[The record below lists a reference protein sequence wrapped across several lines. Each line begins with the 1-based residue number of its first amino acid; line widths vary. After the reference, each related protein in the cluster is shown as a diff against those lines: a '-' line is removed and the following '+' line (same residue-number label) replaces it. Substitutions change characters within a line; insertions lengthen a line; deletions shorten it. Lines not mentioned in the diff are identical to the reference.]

1 MATVKL
7 WSGVSVSMQSAL
19 AASKTVTAITKAAPG
34 VASSTAHGFINGDYL
49 FMTVQGMNELN
60 NRVVRANNIAA
71 NTFEMLGDGAASIDT
86 TNFGTF
92 ASGGAQ
98 LITFGTSLATLTDI
112 NASGGT
118 FGFEDTT
125 TIHDLFRTQIPTV
138 ADPATFTFNSF
149 WDPADA
155 GLAALKIA
163 SDTKAQRAFRMSW
176 PDGGRIAFAGY
187 VGASLIPTGQAQGK
201 VTTSVTI
208 TAFGR
213 ISVFT
218 S

>member
-1 MATVKL
+1 MTVKL
-7 WSGVSVSMQSAL
+7 WSGVAVAMQSAL
-19 AASKTVTAITKAAPG
+19 AAPKTLTAITKAAPG
-34 VASSTAHGFINGDYL
+34 VATSTAHGYVNGEYL
-49 FMTVQGMNELN
+49 FTEIQGMNELH
-60 NRVVRANNIAA
+60 NRVVRAADVTA
-71 NTFEMLGDGAASIDT
+71 NTFEMQGDGAVDIDT
-86 TNFGTF
+86 TNYGTF
-92 ASGGAQ
+92 TSGTAK

-149 WDPADA
+149 WDPADV
-155 GLAALKIA
+155 GLIALKTA
-163 SDTKAQRAFRMSW
+163 SDTKAQRAFRFSW
-176 PDGGRIAFAGY
+176 PDGGRIAFVGY
-187 VGASLIPTGQAQGK
+187 VGCSMIPSGQAQGK
-201 VTTSVTI
+201 VLTSVTI
-208 TAFGR
+208 TAFGK

>member
-7 WSGVSVSMQSAL
+7 WSGVAVAMQSAL
-19 AASKTVTAITKAAPG
+19 AATKTITAITKAAPG
-34 VASSTAHGFINGDYL
+34 VATSTSHGFANGDYL
-49 FMTVQGMNELN
+49 FLSVQGMNELN
-60 NRVVRANNIAA
+60 NRVVRVANTAT
-71 NTFEMLGDGAASIDT
+71 NTFEMLGDGASSIDT
-86 TNFGTF
+86 TNFNTFVSGT
-92 ASGGAQ
+92 AQ
-98 LITFGTSLATLTDI
+98 VITLGTSLATLTDI

-125 TIHDLFRTQIPTV
+125 TIHDLFKTQIPTV

-149 WDPADA
+149 WDPADS
-155 GLAALKIA
+155 GLIALKVA
-163 SDTKAQRAFRMSW
+163 SDTKAQRAIRFSW

-187 VGASLIPTGQAQGK
+187 VGCSMIPSGQAQGK
-201 VTTSVTI
+201 VLTSVTI